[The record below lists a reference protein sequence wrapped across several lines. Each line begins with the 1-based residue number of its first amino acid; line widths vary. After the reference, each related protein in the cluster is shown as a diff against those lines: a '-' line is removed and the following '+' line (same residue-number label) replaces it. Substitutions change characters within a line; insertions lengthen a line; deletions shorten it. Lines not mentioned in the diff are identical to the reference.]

1 MANEAKNFAVDPV
14 RLEVIRNALTAVA
27 DEMGAALHRA
37 AYSTNIKTRLD
48 YSCAIFDR
56 DGRMIA
62 QAFTQPAHL
71 GTLNHFVPRILE
83 AYGRD
88 RLLPGDALLCNDGH
102 MGGIHL
108 NDVCLVAPAH
118 SGEALLGYV
127 VTMAHHVDVGGGT
140 PGSIGL
146 FKEIFQEGLQ
156 IPPVRLVKNYVIDGE
171 LMSFIARNVRS
182 PKETAGDFRAQVA
195 GVSIGQ
201 RRLRELA
208 DKYGVAYLHAAE
220 DALLDYTERMTRAAI
235 RREIPERT
243 YQAEGFLDDDGFSNE
258 PVEIRVVIEVAD
270 GFVRYDVREC
280 GRQRA
285 ASINTTYAM
294 TFSAC
299 SYTLRALLGKVDLP
313 LNDGFYRCIDVVTE
327 HGTVADSTRPA
338 AIGAGADVGARILEV
353 AFHAFAEFLPQ
364 RVPADSKGTMCNIG
378 FGGLDPRT
386 GHYFAFYEAQAGGYG
401 GRWGLDGMHAVQP
414 HMQNTENSPIEETEV
429 SYPVSIVR
437 YELIPD
443 SGGAG
448 EFQGGLGL
456 RRDYTFEGEVQFT
469 VMADRVKYAPEG
481 LEGGGAARACRFVIN
496 PDGEARQLPSKF
508 SVPLAVGDVVSVQ
521 MAGGGGWGDPGRR
534 DPKHIRA
541 DLENGVLS
549 SSHAA
554 EVYGYRSAGDD
565 PSITRSRA
573 PSGRK

>member
-1 MANEAKNFAVDPV
+1 MGSEAENVAVDPV
-14 RLEVIRNALTAVA
+14 RLEVIRNALMAVA
-27 DEMGAALHRA
+27 NEMGAALRRS

-56 DGRMIA
+56 DARMIA
-62 QAFTQPAHL
+62 QAFTQPVHL
-71 GTLNHFVPRILE
+71 GTLNHFVPKILE

-88 RLLPGDALLCNDGH
+88 KLLPGDALLCNDGH
-102 MGGIHL
+102 LGGIHL
-108 NDVCLVAPAH
+108 NDVCLVAPVH

-156 IPPVRLVKNYVIDGE
+156 IPPVRLVKNYAIDGE
-171 LMSFIARNVRS
+171 LMSFITRNVRS
-182 PKETAGDFRAQVA
+182 PTETAGDFRAQVA
-195 GVSIGQ
+195 GVNIGQ

-208 DKYGVAYLHAAE
+208 DKYGTAYLHAAE
-220 DALLDYTERMTRAAI
+220 DAVLDYTERMTRTAI
-235 RREIPERT
+235 RREIPEGT
-243 YQAEGFLDDDGFSNE
+243 YDAEGLLDDDGFSDE
-258 PVEIRVVIEVAD
+258 PVEIRVSIEVA
-270 GFVRYDVREC
+270 GGSVRYDVRDC

-299 SYTLRALLGKVDLP
+299 AYTLRALLGEVDLP
-313 LNDGFYRCIDVVTE
+313 LNHGFYRCIDVVTE
-327 HGTVADSTRPA
+327 RGTVADSARPA

-353 AFHAFAEFLPQ
+353 AFHAFSKSLPH

-378 FGGLDPRT
+378 FGGMNPRT
-386 GHYFAFYEAQAGGYG
+386 SQYFAFYEAQAGGYG
-401 GRWGLDGMHAVQP
+401 GRRGMDGIHAVQP

-443 SGGAG
+443 SGGGG

-481 LEGGGAARACRFVIN
+481 LEGGGAARACRFIIN
-496 PDGEARQLPSKF
+496 PDREARQLPSKF
-508 SVPLAVGDVVSVQ
+508 SVPLAPGDVVSVQ
-521 MAGGGGWGDPGRR
+521 MAGGGGWGDPGCR
-534 DPKHIRA
+534 DLEHIRA

-554 EVYGYRSAGDD
+554 EVYGYQSAADD
-565 PSITRSRA
+565 PPMLDSTPTI
-573 PSGRK
+573 GRG